1 MKLMFGDP
9 FLEDPTVAQQRDAW
23 RERILANDPQSLIR
37 FGNAIFSRDDVLE
50 ALGAL
55 DVPIHVIT
63 GEQDR
68 ALPVRHA
75 EDIAR
80 VVPDATLSLIKRAGH
95 LCTIERPNEVNDVLI
110 PFIATHGAAT
120 DERP

>member
-1 MKLMFGDP
+1 
-9 FLEDPTVAQQRDAW
+9 
-23 RERILANDPQSLIR
+23 
-37 FGNAIFSRDDVLE
+37 VLE

-55 DVPIHVIT
+55 EVPIHVIT

-68 ALPVRHA
+68 GLPVRHA

-80 VVPDATLSLIKRAGH
+80 VVPDATVSLIERAGH